1 MRSLA
6 LLKCSWRN
14 TCMGLWRRL
23 WWGDRLNMQRWFIME
38 FLLFCQVLNT
48 QGMSNLEV
56 WISECLK
63 HNEEVRIHLRKPLSN
78 LPSPMWQYKF
88 YFPFSGVEN
97 SRRCIFQHQTLVSTI
112 HLRICCNRKKK
123 KKKKSQQISSN
134 QITCESPQ
142 KEKVLQNGKYF
153 IGNVSSSGMFHCS
166 VFVHVS
172 IPICKHMHNCHHRF
186 IHQDLNDPRD
196 IPSLPFSSEINI
208 SSKKEKC
215 WFS

>member
-78 LPSPMWQYKF
+78 LPSPMGQYKF

-123 KKKKSQQISSN
+123 KKKNLNRYQVIRSPASLHKRKRFCRMVNTSLGMCHLVACSTVLSLCMWAYLYVNICTTV
-134 QITCESPQ
+134 ITDLSIRTWTTPETFHLFHSPV
-142 KEKVLQNGKYF
+142 K
-153 IGNVSSSGMFHCS
+153 
-166 VFVHVS
+166 
-172 IPICKHMHNCHHRF
+172 
-186 IHQDLNDPRD
+186 
-196 IPSLPFSSEINI
+196 
-208 SSKKEKC
+208 
-215 WFS
+215 